1 MISIPRG
8 YGFRSGIGAT
18 VEDGTQDDWTGVSPN
33 GRQYRSAITGQ
44 INDLQGS
51 NYWHMR
57 KELPDRLSTASEI
70 AWNTYPIP
78 SYYHKVDR
86 SKQGNVAQE
95 NEGFGGNLEHNTYHN
110 SEVDTET
117 VNTKMVDTEMVDTEE
132 EVVYSSPQ
140 QDKESVFLSLS
151 EDNVFR
157 KLYMKLT
164 RKEKQK

>member
-18 VEDGTQDDWTGVSPN
+18 VEDGTQEDWTNISPN
-33 GRQYRSAITGQ
+33 GRQVRSAITGQ
-44 INDLQGS
+44 INDLSGAS
-51 NYWHMR
+51 YWEMR

-86 SKQGNVAQE
+86 SKQSNVAQE

-110 SEVDTET
+110 SEVVTET
-117 VNTKMVDTEMVDTEE
+117 VNTEMVDTDE

-151 EDNVFR
+151 EGNVFR
-157 KLYMKLT
+157 KMYLIFK
-164 RKEKQK
+164 REK